1 MDSRKKKLGS
11 SRTPPRGR
19 TYRFVGIQIE
29 NCRDTNPGKKNV
41 AIQIKVKYV
50 EIQIKVKNVEIQI
63 KVRVDRIVIEDGTTI
78 PPTMEEMEERRARKD
93 L

>member
-1 MDSRKKKLGS
+1 M
-11 SRTPPRGR
+11 PPRGR
-19 TYRFVGIQIE
+19 TFRFVGIQIK
-29 NCRDTNPGKKNV
+29 NCRNTNPGK
-41 AIQIKVKYV
+41 
-50 EIQIKVKNVEIQI
+50 KNVEIQI